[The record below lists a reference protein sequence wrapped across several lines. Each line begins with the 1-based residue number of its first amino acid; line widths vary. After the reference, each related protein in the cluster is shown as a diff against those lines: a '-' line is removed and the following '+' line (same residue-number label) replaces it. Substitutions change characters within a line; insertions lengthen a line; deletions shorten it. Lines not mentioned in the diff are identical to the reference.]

1 MGLPQLPVVAVLNKT
16 DLPPVLDAEKVREH
30 FAHVVQLSAG
40 GSAEEQDAAIETLNQ
55 TITDLLMLEGV
66 DTHEAVLANERQR
79 ECAAEAAKLLREV
92 CETIESGYT
101 LDAVDVALESALSA
115 LFSLSGEKVSDTV
128 IDEVFSKFCVGK

>member
-1 MGLPQLPVVAVLNKT
+1 
-16 DLPPVLDAEKVREH
+16 
-30 FAHVVQLSAG
+30 
-40 GSAEEQDAAIETLNQ
+40 
-55 TITDLLMLEGV
+55 MLEGV